1 MSDSWIQMITIEEL
15 AEMLKVS
22 PRTIYRM
29 LEKEELPFAIKIQ
42 GSWRFKEE
50 DVMSWLESQKMECK
64 K

>member
-1 MSDSWIQMITIEEL
+1 MITIEEL
-15 AEMLKVS
+15 AELLKVS

-29 LEKEELPFAIKIQ
+29 LEKGELLFAIKIQ

-50 DVMSWLESQKMECK
+50 DIMSWLESQKMECK

>member
-1 MSDSWIQMITIEEL
+1 MKSMITIEEL

-29 LEKEELPFAIKIQ
+29 LEKDELPFAIKIQ

-50 DVMSWLESQKMECK
+50 DIMSWLESQKMECK

>member
-1 MSDSWIQMITIEEL
+1 MITIEEL

-29 LEKEELPFAIKIQ
+29 LEKGELQFAIKIQ

-50 DVMSWLESQKMECK
+50 DIMSWLESQKMECK

>member
-1 MSDSWIQMITIEEL
+1 MKPMITIEEL

-50 DVMSWLESQKMECK
+50 DFMSWLESQKMECK

>member
-1 MSDSWIQMITIEEL
+1 MKPMITIEEL

-42 GSWRFKEE
+42 GSWRFMEE
-50 DVMSWLESQKMECK
+50 DIMAWLERQKMECK

>member
-1 MSDSWIQMITIEEL
+1 MKPMITIEEL

-29 LEKEELPFAIKIQ
+29 LEKGELPFAIKIQ

-50 DVMSWLESQKMECK
+50 DMMSWLESLKLECK

>member
-1 MSDSWIQMITIEEL
+1 MKPMITIEEL

-29 LEKEELPFAIKIQ
+29 LEKDELPFAIKIQ

-50 DVMSWLESQKMECK
+50 DIMSWLESQKMECK

>member
-1 MSDSWIQMITIEEL
+1 MKPMFTIEEL

-29 LEKEELPFAIKIQ
+29 LEKGELPFAIKIQ

-50 DVMSWLESQKMECK
+50 DIMSWLESQKMECK

>member
-1 MSDSWIQMITIEEL
+1 MKPMITIEEL

-50 DVMSWLESQKMECK
+50 DIMSWLESQKMECK

>member
-1 MSDSWIQMITIEEL
+1 MKPMVTIEEL

-29 LEKEELPFAIKIQ
+29 LEKGELPFAIKIQ

-50 DVMSWLESQKMECK
+50 DMMSWLENLKLECK